1 VSDEIP
7 IAPLIYDGLDP
18 APKPKPVVSEVLD
31 VLGGSVQHSQSQ
43 INAEGG
49 AVLEP
54 VWNLKFRHRWSI
66 LLTPPIKFHLFPMRP
81 LPPHGLEW
89 EGRGPLGR
97 GWAGKPKIV

>member
-31 VLGGSVQHSQSQ
+31 VLGGSVQHSQSP

-49 AVLEP
+49 AVMEP
-54 VWNLKFRHRWSI
+54 IWNLKFGTAGQYCSDLQLNSTYSQCYLYEFWLRQR
-66 LLTPPIKFHLFPMRP
+66 RR
-81 LPPHGLEW
+81 
-89 EGRGPLGR
+89 RGSR
-97 GWAGKPKIV
+97 SQ